1 MASTT
6 PFDDLAADYDAAF
19 TRTALGAAL
28 RELVWER
35 FDALIEPGQRVL
47 ELGCG
52 TGEDAVQLARSGIDV
67 VATDPS
73 LKMLQVAQAKAH
85 AARCSDRIQFL
96 CERMER
102 VPDLLHGAQFDAV
115 VSNFGALNCVKDLP
129 SLLRGVAMLCA
140 PRANIVF
147 VVMGRYVPWEW
158 AWYAA
163 HGEARKAMRRLR
175 RHGVDWHGL
184 TISYPTPRTLA
195 SLLAPQFEV
204 TRIAP
209 LGCVLPPSY
218 AGGWLQRSPL
228 ALKTLASL
236 ERIAHRCAPL
246 ASLADH
252 YVIEAR
258 REFRFGS

>member
-19 TRTALGAAL
+19 TRTALGSTL

-35 FDALIEPGQRVL
+35 FEALLRPGQRVL

-52 TGEDAVQLARSGIDV
+52 TGEDAVQLGRSGIEV

-73 LKMLQVAQAKAH
+73 LKMLQVAQLKAT
-85 AARCSDRIQFL
+85 AAGCADRIQLL

-102 VPDLLHGAQFDAV
+102 VPQLLRGAKFDAV
-115 VSNFGALNCVKDLP
+115 VSNFGALNCVKDLDA
-129 SLLRGVAMLCA
+129 LLRDVAMLCA
-140 PRANIVF
+140 PHANIIF

-163 HGEARKAMRRLR
+163 RGEGRKAMRRLR
-175 RHGVDWHGL
+175 RHGVDWRGL
-184 TISYPTPRTLA
+184 TISYPTPRTFA
-195 SLLAPQFEV
+195 ALLAPQFAV

-218 AGGWLQRSPL
+218 AGEWLQRSPM
-228 ALKTLASL
+228 AFKALASL
-236 ERIAHRCAPL
+236 ERIAHGCAPL
-246 ASLADH
+246 AALADH
-252 YVIEAR
+252 YIIEAR
-258 REFRFGS
+258 REFESVS